1 MTLPTKEQ
9 ILRLLEEQGVALSK
23 RDLCTIFKIK
33 GEAQRIVLKNMLR
46 EMEEDGVLIR
56 EDGKTYKIADGLPA
70 VCVVDITEI
79 DIDGDLIATPAE
91 WKPDV
96 QGAPPRI
103 EIIPERQGHG
113 ALKIG
118 DRALVRVRKVESN
131 LYEAA
136 ILKKVDAV
144 QTRVVGFIKQIKGG
158 YILTPIDR
166 RAKHDFD
173 LPSTELKGALPNQI
187 VVAEILQSRSELRK
201 KVRVTEVIGNAD
213 DPKAISL
220 MALYESGLRPFF
232 PEEVI
237 ASTENMDI
245 PPLGKRTDLRD
256 IPLVTIDGKDARD
269 FDDAVFAEPDTDAKN
284 PNGFHLVVAI
294 ADVAYYVRPGSPLD
308 KEAYLR
314 GNSTYFPDR
323 VLPMLPEKLSNDLCS
338 LRPHEPRATLAVHMW
353 INEGGKLIRYKFVR
367 GLMLSRAR
375 LTYEQVQAAMDGH
388 EDDTT
393 RPIMD
398 TIIRPLYDAW
408 KVLDKARMKRGAL
421 DLDLPERKIVV
432 NDAGEMTGVAV
443 RERLDAHK
451 VIEEFMILAN
461 VATATALEEK
471 HAPCI
476 YRIHDRPTGDKL
488 MNARGFLEAFG
499 LSLPKEGVAGPA
511 QLNHILTKAKEMQ
524 TGFIISEIILR
535 CQAQAVYHPEN
546 IGHFGLALDKYA
558 HFTSPIRRYA
568 DLVVHRSLIKAFDLG
583 EGELSD
589 VESVKLFEIADH
601 ISTTE
606 RTSAESE
613 RNAVDRF
620 TAAYLRDKIGMEFEG
635 RISGVTRFG
644 LFIKLKETGADGLV
658 PIRSLPSDYY
668 VHDEANH
675 ALVGKRTGRVFRLS
689 GAVLVR
695 VLEADPITA
704 STVFELVNGEAGA
717 EVIGYKSKGHAQPF
731 GKGGHHHG
739 KRDFGKKG
747 KPDHKSGKPAK
758 KGKFGDKKKSDS
770 RGEHAA
776 PQAQKKKKPHR
787 KGPPKPPS
795 HRDD

>member
-1 MTLPTKEQ
+1 MTLPDKDS
-9 ILRLLEEQGVALSK
+9 ILRLLETSGVALSK
-23 RDLCTIFKIK
+23 RDICTAFKIK
-33 GEAQRIVLKNMLR
+33 GEAQRIVLKNILR
-46 EMEEDGVLIR
+46 EMEDDGLVIR
-56 EDGKTYKIADGLPA
+56 EDGKSYKIADTLPT
-70 VCVVDITEI
+70 VCVADITGL
-79 DIDGDLIATPAE
+79 DLDGDLLATPADWQE
-91 WKPDV
+91 DV
-96 QGAPPRI
+96 QGPPPRI
-103 EIIPERQGHG
+103 EIIPERKGHHNLM
-113 ALKIG
+113 AG
-118 DRALVRVRKVESN
+118 DKALVRVRKVSHT

-136 ILKKVDAV
+136 VLKKVDAV
-144 QTRVVGFIKQIKGG
+144 QLRVVGFIKQIKGG
-158 YILTPIDR
+158 YILQPIDR

-173 LPSTELKGALPNQI
+173 LPSTELQGAQPNQI
-187 VVAEILQSRSELRK
+187 VVAEILQSRSQLRK
-201 KVRVTEVIGNAD
+201 KVRVTEIIGEAN

-232 PEEVI
+232 PEDVI
-237 ASTENMDI
+237 HSTEGMDI
-245 PPLGKRTDLRD
+245 PTLGKRTDLRHL
-256 IPLVTIDGKDARD
+256 PLVTIDGKDARD
-269 FDDAVFAEPDTDAKN
+269 FDDAVFAEPDPHPHN
-284 PNGFHLVVAI
+284 EGGYHLVVAI
-294 ADVAYYVRPGSPLD
+294 ADVAYYVRSGSPLD

-353 INEGGKLIRYKFVR
+353 INARGQLIRYKFVR

-375 LTYEQVQAAMDGH
+375 LTYEQVQAAIDGH
-388 EDDTT
+388 EDATT
-393 RPIMD
+393 APLMAD
-398 TIIRPLYDAW
+398 VIRPLYAAW
-408 KVLDKARMKRGAL
+408 KVLDAARIKRGAL
-421 DLDLPERKIVV
+421 DLDIPERKIVV
-432 NDAGEMTGVAV
+432 NEAGEMTGVAV

-471 HAPCI
+471 KSPCI

-511 QLNHILTKAKEMQ
+511 QLNHLLTKAKEMQ
-524 TGFIISEIILR
+524 TGFMISEIILR

-568 DLVVHRSLIKAFDLG
+568 DLVVHRSLIKAFQLG

-589 VESVKLFEIADH
+589 IETVKMFEIADH
-601 ISTTE
+601 ISATE

-620 TAAYLRDKIGMEFEG
+620 TAAYLSNKIGMEFVG

-644 LFIKLKETGADGLV
+644 LFIKLQDTGADGLV

-675 ALVGKRTGRVFRLS
+675 ALVGKRTGRVFRL
-689 GAVLVR
+689 GAPVLVR
-695 VLEADPITA
+695 IIEADPITA
-704 STVFELVNGEAGA
+704 STVFELVNGESGA
-717 EVIGYKSKGHAQPF
+717 EVDGYKSKYSS
-731 GKGGHHHG
+731 GGHSSASFR
-739 KRDFGKKG
+739 RDKG
-747 KPDHKSGKPAK
+747 KSYSGKQTK
-758 KGKFGDKKKSDS
+758 KGKFGDKKRSDKSKKTS
-770 RGEHAA
+770 R
-776 PQAQKKKKPHR
+776 
-787 KGPPKPPS
+787 PK
-795 HRDD
+795 RDD